1 VADPEQV
8 TQAGSQGKVIELFV
22 PSSKKPSIGSH
33 NEVFGSS
40 CLLSEE
46 LQEEQVSAESHV
58 KHAYKQDPQVWQVSD
73 PHV

>member
-1 VADPEQV
+1 
-8 TQAGSQGKVIELFV
+8 
-22 PSSKKPSIGSH
+22 
-33 NEVFGSS
+33 VFGFS

-58 KHAYKQDPQVWQVSD
+58 KHAYKQDPQVWQVPD